1 MEKQMKLYTNMT
13 KPLVLFVLLF
23 ALGIGQMWAGNRRI
37 YFDYSLVTM
46 WDDYTNLSG
55 GAGFACVHCWG
66 GNEGAADY
74 TMSVVEGKSYLA
86 CCDID
91 DGWTHMCF
99 YRKGSDGTWWTKTFD
114 YDNFGSKNYFKI
126 KNDSEKDG
134 GIDKYKWDSA
144 TRWVPGV
151 CIDGLI
157 NVNNPHLQPFTFDD
171 NDGTYEVTLSA
182 HTTYQFC
189 ILDGSTRYT
198 VDNNVWSG
206 TIPGYTLGT
215 TGYDIRLATA
225 GAGTY
230 KFEYNKSTH
239 VMKVTYPTVNHP
251 NIDYCYLY
259 KFNDW
264 THHYLHIYD
273 SESSIE
279 GTTYPGT
286 EIENYFEIGDDKYY
300 YFAPG
305 DYANC
310 QPNDNND
317 SRKVNP
323 AASTSAGL
331 GKFQKYI
338 TDSWG
343 WRTFTVRIQ
352 LENED
357 ATSAGTEYQDIAFNS
372 AVLSDITCPSKTHYD
387 FQGYYTGDGGTG
399 TQVIDKDGHWIASV
413 ADYTDASKHWIHA
426 GMSTTLYAKWTEHDY
441 AVTLAI
447 SPDGT
452 GTTSP
457 ASSTTAKYVTASAD
471 ITATP
476 STGYSFR
483 EWDFSKTDAV
493 NDIYCADGYSSTSN
507 PVRIHAV
514 HDGTLTAN
522 FTPNTYTVRF
532 ENLGADAGHKGSL
545 DTTAT
550 FNDTI
555 HMKGGIEVPSK
566 TNYDFGGYYISTDKG
581 TTLTN
586 IQIIDANGVWVKNV
600 SGYTGEKGSIASWV
614 CAGDTVLYAKWTETA
629 YTITPSVSPVGAGS
643 VNTVTDAHLVTPSSD
658 ITATPTKAVWVFD
671 YWTCGTNVGI
681 AGGKGTTDN
690 PVTVTASQNSTITA
704 NFKHRYNLLGS
715 KYEEGKG
722 KAEMATGGMPGW
734 TYGSGAD
741 FTINS
746 YTADG
751 ENATVNLSYT
761 CTLEA
766 GTYIFEIHDR
776 ELGESL
782 GRKGDGGGVYVLT
795 DGSSVQLKGGTDKD
809 QSIFFYPQHAGQ
821 YTFRIT
827 YMTKDG
833 NYYYPTVTIE
843 RPHQVYFGTGYA
855 GIDDLS
861 SVTSGTTGG
870 TLTVTANEST
880 LSNADW
886 VNYGAD
892 VTYDP
897 SAATGYTFEG
907 FYSSNEYS
915 DRFTQNNPWIHY
927 NVTGDDNVY
936 AKFEEKSTSV
946 TLANDGN
953 GHVTI
958 GGNIE
963 TSTTCGV
970 TTTRELTAVP
980 NEGYTFSSW
989 SKSGDD
995 ITLSST
1001 SSNPTTLRGQGAGES
1016 SGQTVTANFTYRW
1029 ALKAESAGW
1038 GESEFIIGNIT
1049 TDGSGDVVGY
1059 VEITLAAN
1067 TNYQFKMKDLLTNDI
1082 YKNNNAAVQY
1092 MTYTNHTGWG
1102 FATDYTFNC
1111 GITTAG
1117 RGTYRFT
1124 WNVTD
1129 KTMTVT
1135 YPASYQVNYGA
1146 SVGGSVTSVKDD
1158 DNNDVPN
1165 GGYVRSGGDVTYTA
1179 TPNDGYTFVGWC
1191 NNDSYGEPF
1200 TTYNP
1205 WSNNSVT
1212 ATSNAYA
1219 KFKSTNFVIYRSGDK
1234 DDDPRAALDDVE
1246 SYAGGTISEIIEFR
1260 MKVRELD
1267 TWYTLCLPFT
1277 VSAVK
1282 VWDEA
1287 DGAYYDIYPYYRS
1300 GGKYIAWH
1308 YIIRTPKTKTDL
1320 PIAEFDD
1327 WDDPTEKAFLPSANT
1342 PYIIQWHDGYFQDK
1356 YVSFFGAADQTI
1368 PSFSAGSAPSSDN
1381 VVNVHGNNSM
1391 QIGSVAGAYLL
1402 ENDYGSS
1409 GAWLRAE
1416 DVSAA
1421 RTILPFECY
1430 ILVNSPTRARYRA
1443 IRPGMATTDTP
1454 TGLETIISD
1463 DQQANKILIN
1473 GQIYIIRDNKIYT
1486 IYGMEVQQ

>member
-1 MEKQMKLYTNMT
+1 MEKQMKLFTLLT

-23 ALGIGQMWAGNRRI
+23 ALGVGDVWAGNRRI

-55 GAGFACVHCWG
+55 GEGFACVHCWG
-66 GNEGAADY
+66 GNEGDADY
-74 TMSVVEGKSYLA
+74 TMSVVEGESNLA
-86 CCDID
+86 FCDID
-91 DGWTHMCF
+91 EGWTNVCF
-99 YRKGSDGTWWTKTFD
+99 YRKGSNGSWWTKTFD
-114 YDNFGSKNYFKI
+114 YNSFGSKNYFKI

-134 GIDKYKWDSA
+134 VIDKYKWDSA
-144 TRWVPGV
+144 TRWAPGV

-157 NVNNPHLQPFTFDD
+157 DVNNPYLQPFTFDD

-198 VDNNVWSG
+198 IDNNVWSG

-225 GAGTY
+225 GAGSY

-273 SESSIE
+273 SESSIA

-317 SRKVNP
+317 SRKVHP

-331 GKFQKYI
+331 GKFQKFI

-357 ATSAGTEYQDIAFNS
+357 ATTTGTEYQDVAFNS
-372 AVLSDITCPSKTHYD
+372 EVLSDISCPSKTHYD

-413 ADYTDASKHWIHA
+413 SDYTDASKHWIHA
-426 GMSTTLYAKWTEHDY
+426 GTSTTLYAKWTEHEY
-441 AVTLAI
+441 AITIAVTG
-447 SPDGT
+447 S

-457 ASSTTAKYVTASAD
+457 ASSTTAKYVTASGD

-483 EWDFSKTDAV
+483 DWDFSKTDAV
-493 NDIYCADGYSSTSN
+493 NDIYCADGYNSTSN
-507 PVRIHAV
+507 PVHIHAV

-522 FTPNTYTVRF
+522 FTANTYTVRF

-545 DTTAT
+545 DTTVT

-555 HMKGGIEVPSK
+555 HMKGRIEVPSK
-566 TNYDFGGYYISTDKG
+566 AHYEFGGYYISTDKG
-581 TTLTN
+581 ATLTN
-586 IQIIDANGVWVKNV
+586 TQIIDANGNWNKDE
-600 SGYTGEKGSIASWV
+600 SGYTGTKDNVASWV

-629 YTITPSVSPVGAGS
+629 YTITPSVSPTGAGS
-643 VNTVTDAHLVTPSSD
+643 VNTVTDAHLVTPSSE
-658 ITATPTKAVWVFD
+658 ITATPANAAWVFD
-671 YWTCGTNVGI
+671 HWELGTHVGI

-690 PVTVTASQNSTITA
+690 PITVTSDMNSTITA
-704 NFKHRYNLLGS
+704 YFKPRYVLVGS
-715 KYEEGKG
+715 IWDDNSGSPS
-722 KAEMATGGMPGW
+722 GGMPGW
-734 TYGSGAD
+734 MSHGYGAD
-741 FTINS
+741 FTFNS
-746 YTADG
+746 FTALGTGDG
-751 ENATVNLSYT
+751 TGVDLSCSRTLTANTTYKFQIYDRIDGNYGYRPLGDGTAVFLGDGDSFLFDDPGMDVWVAATG
-761 CTLEA
+761 A
-766 GTYIFEIHDR
+766 GT
-776 ELGESL
+776 
-782 GRKGDGGGVYVLT
+782 
-795 DGSSVQLKGGTDKD
+795 
-809 QSIFFYPQHAGQ
+809 

-827 YMTKDG
+827 NITESTG
-833 NYYYPTVTIE
+833 HYYPTVTIE
-843 RPHQVYFGTGYA
+843 RPHQLHFGTGYA
-855 GIDDLS
+855 GIDNLS

-870 TLTVTANEST
+870 TLAVTTSAGS
-880 LSNADW
+880 LSNEDW
-886 VNYGAD
+886 VTYGTD
-892 VTYDP
+892 VTYTP

-907 FYSSNEYS
+907 FYTSNTYSS
-915 DRFTQNNPWIHY
+915 RFTQDNPWVHY

-958 GGNIE
+958 GGNTE
-963 TSTTCGV
+963 TSTTVGV

-1001 SSNPTTLRGQGAGES
+1001 STNPTTLSGNGGGAT

-1029 ALKAESAGW
+1029 ALKAETDNW
-1038 GESEFIIGNIT
+1038 GSSEFIIGNIST
-1049 TDGSGDVVGY
+1049 NGSGDVVGY
-1059 VEITLAAN
+1059 VDISLAAN
-1067 TNYQFKMKDLLTNDI
+1067 TNYQFTMKDLLTNDT
-1082 YKNNNAAVQY
+1082 YKNNNTAVQY
-1092 MTYTNHTGWG
+1092 MTYTNHTDWG
-1102 FATDYTFNC
+1102 FATDYAFNC

-1117 RGTYRFT
+1117 KGTYRFT

-1135 YPASYQVNYGA
+1135 YPDSYQVNYGA
-1146 SVGGSVTSVKDD
+1146 SVGGSVTVVDD
-1158 DNNDVPN
+1158 DSQTVPN
-1165 GGYVRSGGDVTYTA
+1165 GGYVRSGGSVTYTA
-1179 TPNDGYTFVGWC
+1179 DAASGYTFVGWC
-1191 NNDSYGEPF
+1191 GND
-1200 TTYNP
+1200 TYEGTFNTDDS
-1205 WSNNSVT
+1205 WTHSSVA
-1212 ATSNAYA
+1212 ATSNSFA
-1219 KFKSTNFVIYRSGDK
+1219 KFKSTNFVIYRFGDK

-1246 SYAGGTISEIIEFR
+1246 SYDGGTISETIEFR

-1267 TWYTLCLPFT
+1267 TWYTLCLPFE
-1277 VSAVK
+1277 VNAVK
-1282 VWDEA
+1282 VWEA
-1287 DGAYYDIYPYYRS
+1287 GTYYNLVPFYRPVVGSKTYYT
-1300 GGKYIAWH
+1300 GD
-1308 YIIRTPKTKTDL
+1308 YIIRTPKQVANF
-1320 PIAEFDD
+1320 PISEFADWRDPESADD
-1327 WDDPTEKAFLPSANT
+1327 YKPSKDT
-1342 PYIIQWHDGYFQDK
+1342 PYIIQWHDSYFSGK
-1356 YVSFFGAADQTI
+1356 YISFFGTASQEI
-1368 PSFSAGSAPSSDN
+1368 PDAFSAGSAPVSDN
-1381 VVNVHGNNSM
+1381 VVNVCHNNSM

-1416 DVSAA
+1416 NESGA

-1430 ILVNSPTRARYRA
+1430 ILVNTPTRARYRA